1 MPNDR
6 FDLEARIHQSTGTG
20 FLLSASGEG
29 QAYINDVTGV
39 FLEKVSDW
47 NREWKF
53 RFFSATSDTGIL
65 YTGAIAY
72 TGGK

>member
-20 FLLSASGEG
+20 FLLAASGEG
-29 QAYINDVTGV
+29 GAYILDSTGV
-39 FLEKVSDW
+39 FIYMVNNWAK
-47 NREWKF
+47 EWKKK
-53 RFFSATSDTGIL
+53 FFSATSDTGIL